1 MLKYGGLS
9 QVGLMA
15 ALLKSVGRLKRR
27 GGSSPSSSAI
37 NICILQVSYVDNPC
51 GESDYCKD
59 TDCKG
64 NICYAVSDECN
75 NQRAYCRSL
84 LCTNRKDNLCTLM
97 VRIRYRIYLLR
108 NLS

>member
-1 MLKYGGLS
+1 MAIINSTEYPVGSVYKY
-9 QVGLMA
+9 
-15 ALLKSVGRLKRR
+15 
-27 GGSSPSSSAI
+27 
-37 NICILQVSYVDNPC
+37 NNTILQVSYVDNPC